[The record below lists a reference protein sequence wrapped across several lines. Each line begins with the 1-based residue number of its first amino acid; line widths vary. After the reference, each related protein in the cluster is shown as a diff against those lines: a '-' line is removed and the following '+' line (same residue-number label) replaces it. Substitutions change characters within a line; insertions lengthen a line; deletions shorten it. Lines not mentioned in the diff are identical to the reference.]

1 MHWVFSAWA
10 GNYGNQRITDAKNPD
25 TREMLLKAFLSQYR
39 PHLNP
44 DGRLILET
52 VDAIGDYR
60 VPNDHAYLRSIPLD
74 SIYPVRHTP
83 EQAHRCA
90 AATGFSVVQYKCT
103 TTYAHH
109 PRTSYI
115 FQVA

>member
-83 EQAHRCA
+83 EQAHFCA